1 MAALVPKYDIM
12 VRRILDTLPGKGR
25 KSWLPLGDWKEL
37 DAQRGP
43 DGLLPYQF
51 GLLERSIPFFGVLE
65 NSIPFRGIKR
75 VRTSEKW
82 DWWFLPSDLPVPLC

>member
-51 GLLERSIPFFGVLE
+51 GLLERPIPHFGVLE
-65 NSIPFRGIKR
+65 LLNPFQRN
-75 VRTSEKW
+75 
-82 DWWFLPSDLPVPLC
+82 